1 MNYPTDRRHLHIEFD
16 VEEGARRL
24 EWLHNQKGTRT

>member
-1 MNYPTDRRHLHIEFD
+1 MNYVTDRQHLHIEFG
-16 VEEGARRL
+16 VEEGVRRL